1 MEDEK
6 LFQIGEVAK
15 MFHISMGTLRHY
27 EQYGLLKPERT
38 DPKTGYRY
46 YSVRQLEML
55 NTIRYL
61 RVLDIPLAQI
71 AEFLQNRDIHV
82 IEEKLV
88 KQKEIIQ
95 QKQQELERISRK
107 IDHRLE
113 QLREAT
119 SAELDKISMV
129 QTPPSRIVLIRDLLK
144 LESYLDL
151 EYSIRR
157 MEAGQKESLAF
168 LGKVGVGIS
177 KESLEAG
184 VLEHYELAFL
194 LLDEEDAYEG
204 NVETFPAAA
213 CVMIRFRGSHTE
225 APRYYQKL
233 LRYIRE
239 NGLCVAGFSR
249 EITLI
254 DYGFTKD
261 TEKFV
266 TEIRIPVTGSSEE
279 TETP

>member
-38 DPKTGYRY
+38 DSKTGYRY
-46 YSVRQLEML
+46 YSVRQLETV

-61 RVLDIPLAQI
+61 RALDMPLAQI
-71 AEFLQNRDIHV
+71 AEFLQNRDTHV

-88 KQKEIIQ
+88 KQKQIIQ
-95 QKQQELERISRK
+95 QKQRELERISRK

-119 SAELDKISMV
+119 SAELDTITMV
-129 QTPPSRIVLIRDLLK
+129 NTPPSRIVLIRDLLK
-144 LESYLDL
+144 LETYLDL

-177 KESLEAG
+177 QESLEQG
-184 VLEHYELAFL
+184 RFENYELAFL
-194 LLDEEDAYEG
+194 LLDEEDVYEG
-204 NVETFPAAA
+204 TVEKFPVLS
-213 CVMIRFRGSHTE
+213 CVMVRFRGSHKE
-225 APRYYQKL
+225 AAAYYEKL
-233 LRYIRE
+233 LRYIDEHELR
-239 NGLCVAGFSR
+239 VTGFSR

-254 DYGFTKD
+254 DYGFTND

-266 TEIRIPVTGSSEE
+266 TEIRIPVAPRENAQ
-279 TETP
+279 P

>member
-1 MEDEK
+1 MEDKK

-46 YSVRQLEML
+46 YSVRQLETL

-71 AEFLQNRDIHV
+71 AEFLQNRDTHV

-88 KQKEIIQ
+88 KQKQIIE
-95 QKQQELERISRK
+95 QKQRELERISRK

-113 QLREAT
+113 QLRDAA
-119 SAELDKISMV
+119 SAELDTITMV
-129 QTPPSRIVLIRDLLK
+129 NTPPSRIVLIRDLLK

-177 KESLEAG
+177 QESLEQG
-184 VLEHYELAFL
+184 QFENYELAFL
-194 LLDEEDAYEG
+194 LLDEEDVYEG
-204 NVETFPAAA
+204 TVEEFPELS
-213 CVMIRFRGSHTE
+213 CVMVRFRGSHKE
-225 APRYYQKL
+225 AAAYYEML
-233 LRYIRE
+233 LRYIGGH
-239 NGLCVAGFSR
+239 GLRVAGFSR

-254 DYGFTKD
+254 DYGFTND

-266 TEIRIPVTGSSEE
+266 TEIRIPVEPIEKSNC
-279 TETP
+279 